1 MVNVG
6 GEGVLITNQRTN
18 VTEKWLFYNVISV
31 GNLNETKHNVILI
44 SSKKR
49 NYIEQINN
57 VIVTYWKKASQ
68 WRTKKK
74 RNY

>member
-6 GEGVLITNQRTN
+6 GGGVLITNQRTN
-18 VTEKWLFYNVISV
+18 VNEKWLFYNVISV
-31 GNLNETKHNVILI
+31 GNLTETKHNVILI